1 MGCSFIGNLYFFNVL
16 HRFRAE
22 VSGGG
27 GRLPSFLNGQYR
39 ENLIIVTVNR
49 CNRPPVILVALR
61 SASLTYKNLQRHKI
75 IHGMR
80 PAGRKDRSIDL
91 NMCICRNIRPVRV
104 IFVQFYGC
112 CLTMHICFSPCC
124 ALKYSRRIFVDVIVA
139 CVAGARK

>member
-22 VSGGG
+22 VSGVG

-61 SASLTYKNLQRHKI
+61 PASLTHKNLQRHKI
-75 IHGMR
+75 IHGWHASR
-80 PAGRKDRSIDL
+80 GTQRSIDRSEHVYL
-91 NMCICRNIRPVRV
+91 
-104 IFVQFYGC
+104 
-112 CLTMHICFSPCC
+112 
-124 ALKYSRRIFVDVIVA
+124 
-139 CVAGARK
+139 